1 MSGVQEGRRLRQQ
14 WWIVVVIVVDFCIV
28 IIGGV
33 VGVVVII
40 VVIVIVI
47 VVVVVGVGVGVV
59 IVRQI
64 IRGRG
69 RDDDRAECG
78 GREVEYYGERRFVRG
93 FSMVWGRENVSH
105 SISKL
110 LKDRSLYS
118 AGAVHAR
125 PAC

>member
-1 MSGVQEGRRLRQQ
+1 MSAGEHSAPVVEETATEGRHAKSQRQTNGQ
-14 WWIVVVIVVDFCIV
+14 
-28 IIGGV
+28 GP
-33 VGVVVII
+33 
-40 VVIVIVI
+40 
-47 VVVVVGVGVGVV
+47 
-59 IVRQI
+59 RH
-64 IRGRG
+64 RS
-69 RDDDRAECG
+69 DDVKYQRIFRSAECG

-93 FSMVWGRENVSH
+93 FTMVWGRENVSH